1 MRNIGNRLA
10 AKLEILILC
19 LILPVNI
26 IAIQFVLNMYREME
40 KQISLSTMNVINVYT
55 GFLDTE
61 MEKADDYLYEI
72 LNNDKDGIELLNQTK
87 TLEAQNAWVWTAQKL
102 QKNLP
107 DGNGVNGYFI
117 YRPDMDDLLF
127 ACSNGNMEAKQ
138 IFRDSLLDNIRQE
151 KIKKK
156 WSLLEVGERQYA
168 ARVNQLKGVY
178 YGSFIDLEEI
188 RTNVARDMTYD
199 NAEVNFSQEK
209 ENATDKNRIVVSGD
223 TKRGDFDLTVIVK
236 NVSIMNSLSLSRV
249 IQFLMV
255 GICLLAIPILYG
267 VLKKWVMIPVGE
279 LNQAHLEL
287 EKGNREYRITN
298 QADSYEMQ
306 SAFDSFNQMADNI
319 HDLRIKNMEKELEK
333 QNLELQNLQLQIR
346 PHFLLNTFNLI
357 YNLASRGE
365 AESVQNLILYLSD
378 YFRYLFRGGR
388 NLELFSKELE
398 LIKKYMESVQIR
410 YPDRIDI
417 YYEIDPDVLM
427 VRVPPLLVHNF
438 VENVIQHGI
447 PDERNVVIILSAEY
461 MDGEVHIEISDN
473 GMGMEEEKAR
483 KINAGQFEEKK
494 GKNVGLKNSVK
505 RLKHFYGEL
514 ASLHVESEEG
524 EGTTMTITFPYNLE
538 GREETE

>member
-473 GMGMEEEKAR
+473 GMGMEEEKVR

-505 RLKHFYGEL
+505 RLKYFYGEQ

-524 EGTTMTITFPYNLE
+524 EGTTMTIIFPYDLE
-538 GREETE
+538 GGEEVE

>member
-1 MRNIGNRLA
+1 MKNIVNRLTT
-10 AKLEILILC
+10 KLAVLILC

-26 IAIQFVLNMYREME
+26 IAIQFVLNMQHEME

-61 MEKADDYLYEI
+61 MEKADNYLYEI

-117 YRPDMDDLLF
+117 YRPEMDDLLF

-178 YGSFIDLEEI
+178 FGSFIDLEEI
-188 RTNVARDMTYD
+188 RNNVAGDMTYD
-199 NAEVNFSQEK
+199 NAEVSFSQEK
-209 ENATDKNRIVVSGD
+209 EKTTEKNQIVVSSD
-223 TKRGDFDLTVIVK
+223 TKRGDFDLTVTVK

-255 GICLLAIPILYG
+255 GICLLAIPVLYI

-279 LNQAHLEL
+279 LNKAHLEL
-287 EKGNREYRITN
+287 EKGNREYRITD

-319 HDLRIKNMEKELEK
+319 HDLRIENMEKELEK

-365 AESVQNLILYLSD
+365 AESVQNVILYLSD
-378 YFRYLFRGGR
+378 YFRYLFRSGR

-427 VRVPPLLVHNF
+427 VRVPPLLIHNF

-447 PDERNVVIILSAEY
+447 PDDRSVVIILSAEY

-473 GMGMEEEKAR
+473 GMGMEEEKVR

-505 RLKHFYGEL
+505 RLKYFYGEQ

-524 EGTTMTITFPYNLE
+524 EETTMTITFPYNLE
-538 GREETE
+538 GREEIE

>member
-1 MRNIGNRLA
+1 MKNIVNRLTT
-10 AKLEILILC
+10 KLAVLILC

-26 IAIQFVLNMYREME
+26 IAIQFVLNMQHEME

-61 MEKADDYLYEI
+61 MEKADNYLYEI

-87 TLEAQNAWVWTAQKL
+87 TFEARNAWVWTAQKL

-117 YRPDMDDLLF
+117 YRPEMDDLLF

-178 YGSFIDLEEI
+178 FGSFIDLEEI
-188 RTNVARDMTYD
+188 RNNVAGDMTYD
-199 NAEVNFSQEK
+199 NAEVSFSQEK
-209 ENATDKNRIVVSGD
+209 EKTTEKNQIVVSSD
-223 TKRGDFDLTVIVK
+223 TKRGDFDLTVTVK

-255 GICLLAIPILYG
+255 GICLLAIPVLYI

-279 LNQAHLEL
+279 LNKAHLEL
-287 EKGNREYRITN
+287 EKGNREYRITD

-319 HDLRIKNMEKELEK
+319 HDLRIENMEKELEK

-365 AESVQNLILYLSD
+365 AESVQNVILYLSD
-378 YFRYLFRGGR
+378 YFRYLFRSGR

-427 VRVPPLLVHNF
+427 VRVPPLLIHNF

-447 PDERNVVIILSAEY
+447 PDDRSVVIILSAEY

-473 GMGMEEEKAR
+473 GMGMEEEKVR

-505 RLKHFYGEL
+505 RLKYFYGEQ

-524 EGTTMTITFPYNLE
+524 EGTTMTIIFPYDLE
-538 GREETE
+538 GGEEVE

>member
-1 MRNIGNRLA
+1 MKNIVNRLTT
-10 AKLEILILC
+10 KLAVLILC

-26 IAIQFVLNMYREME
+26 IAIQFVLNMQHEME

-61 MEKADDYLYEI
+61 MEKADNYLYEI

-87 TLEAQNAWVWTAQKL
+87 TFEARNAWVWTAQKL

-117 YRPDMDDLLF
+117 YRPEMDDLLF

-178 YGSFIDLEEI
+178 FGSFIDLEEI
-188 RTNVARDMTYD
+188 RNNVAGDMTYD
-199 NAEVNFSQEK
+199 NAEVSFSQEK
-209 ENATDKNRIVVSGD
+209 EKTTEKNQIVVSSD
-223 TKRGDFDLTVIVK
+223 TKRGDFDLTVTVK

-255 GICLLAIPILYG
+255 GICLLAIPVLYI

-279 LNQAHLEL
+279 LNKAHLEL
-287 EKGNREYRITN
+287 EKGNREYRITD

-319 HDLRIKNMEKELEK
+319 HDLRIENMEKELEK

-365 AESVQNLILYLSD
+365 AESVQNVILYLSD
-378 YFRYLFRGGR
+378 YFRYLFRSGR

-473 GMGMEEEKAR
+473 GMGMEEEKVR

-505 RLKHFYGEL
+505 RLKYFYGEQ

-524 EGTTMTITFPYNLE
+524 EGTTMTIIFPYDLE
-538 GREETE
+538 GGEEVE

>member
-1 MRNIGNRLA
+1 MRNIGNHLT
-10 AKLEILILC
+10 AKLAVLILC

-26 IAIQFVLNMYREME
+26 IAIQFVVNMQHEME

-117 YRPDMDDLLF
+117 YRPEMDDLLF

-156 WSLLEVGERQYA
+156 WSLLEVWERQYA

-178 YGSFIDLEEI
+178 FGSFIDLEEI
-188 RTNVARDMTYD
+188 RNNVAGDMTYD
-199 NAEVNFSQEK
+199 NAEVSFSQEK
-209 ENATDKNRIVVSGD
+209 EKTTDKNQIVVSSD
-223 TKRGDFDLTVIVK
+223 TKRGDFDLTVTVK

-255 GICLLAIPILYG
+255 GICLLAIPVLYI

-279 LNQAHLEL
+279 LNKAHLEL
-287 EKGNREYRITN
+287 EKGNREYRITD

-319 HDLRIKNMEKELEK
+319 HDLRIENMEKELEK

-365 AESVQNLILYLSD
+365 AESVQNVILYLSD
-378 YFRYLFRGGR
+378 YFRYLFRSGR

-427 VRVPPLLVHNF
+427 VRVPPLLIHNF

-447 PDERNVVIILSAEY
+447 PDDRSVVIILSAEY

-473 GMGMEEEKAR
+473 GMGMEEEKVR

-505 RLKHFYGEL
+505 RLKYFYGEQ

-524 EGTTMTITFPYNLE
+524 EGTTMTIIFPYNLE
-538 GREETE
+538 GGEEVE

>member
-1 MRNIGNRLA
+1 
-10 AKLEILILC
+10 
-19 LILPVNI
+19 
-26 IAIQFVLNMYREME
+26 
-40 KQISLSTMNVINVYT
+40 MNVINVYT

-117 YRPDMDDLLF
+117 YRPEMDDLLF

-178 YGSFIDLEEI
+178 FGSFIDLEEI
-188 RTNVARDMTYD
+188 RNNVAGDMTYD
-199 NAEVNFSQEK
+199 NAEVSFSQEK
-209 ENATDKNRIVVSGD
+209 EKTTEKNQIVVSSD
-223 TKRGDFDLTVIVK
+223 TKRGDFDLTVTVK

-255 GICLLAIPILYG
+255 GICLLAIPVLYI

-279 LNQAHLEL
+279 LNKAHLEL
-287 EKGNREYRITN
+287 EKGNREYRITD

-319 HDLRIKNMEKELEK
+319 HDLRIENMEKELEK

-365 AESVQNLILYLSD
+365 AESVQNVILYLSD
-378 YFRYLFRGGR
+378 YFRYLFRSGR

-427 VRVPPLLVHNF
+427 VRVPPLLIHNF

-447 PDERNVVIILSAEY
+447 PDDRSVVIILSAEY

-473 GMGMEEEKAR
+473 GMGMEEEKVR

-505 RLKHFYGEL
+505 RLKYFYGEQ

-538 GREETE
+538 GREEIE

>member
-1 MRNIGNRLA
+1 MKNIVNRLTT
-10 AKLEILILC
+10 KLAVLILC

-26 IAIQFVLNMYREME
+26 IAIQFVLNMQHEME

-61 MEKADDYLYEI
+61 MEKADNYLYEI

-87 TLEAQNAWVWTAQKL
+87 TFEARNAWVWTAQKL

-117 YRPDMDDLLF
+117 YRPEMDDLLF

-178 YGSFIDLEEI
+178 FGSFIDLEEI
-188 RTNVARDMTYD
+188 RNNVAGDMTYD
-199 NAEVNFSQEK
+199 NAEVSFSQEK
-209 ENATDKNRIVVSGD
+209 EKTTEKNQIVVSSD
-223 TKRGDFDLTVIVK
+223 TKRGDFDLTVTVK

-255 GICLLAIPILYG
+255 GICLLAIPVLYI

-279 LNQAHLEL
+279 LNKAHLEL
-287 EKGNREYRITN
+287 EKGNREYRITD

-319 HDLRIKNMEKELEK
+319 HDLRIENMEKELEK

-365 AESVQNLILYLSD
+365 AESVQNVILYLSD
-378 YFRYLFRGGR
+378 YFRYLFRSGR

-427 VRVPPLLVHNF
+427 VRVPPLLIHNF

-447 PDERNVVIILSAEY
+447 PDDRSVVIILSAEY

-473 GMGMEEEKAR
+473 GMGMEEEKVR

-505 RLKHFYGEL
+505 RLKYFYGEQ

-524 EGTTMTITFPYNLE
+524 EETTMTITFPYNLE
-538 GREETE
+538 GREEIE